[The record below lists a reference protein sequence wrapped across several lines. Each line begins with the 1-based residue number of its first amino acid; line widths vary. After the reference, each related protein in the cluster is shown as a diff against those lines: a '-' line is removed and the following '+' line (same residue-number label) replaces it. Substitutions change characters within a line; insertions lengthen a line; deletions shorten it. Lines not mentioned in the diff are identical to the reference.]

1 MIKWVLI
8 VWITTQY
15 HVTMPLEIGG
25 YESYDKCVEESVD
38 YKNKHISKDKSY
50 EVHTVCKPETKY

>member
-8 VWITTQY
+8 VWITTAY
-15 HVTMPLEIGG
+15 HVTMPLEHGG
-25 YESYDKCVEESVD
+25 YESYDKCVEEAAQYKQQHISVD
-38 YKNKHISKDKSY
+38 GSY